1 MRQIR
6 SQCGF
11 DTGTTDSR
19 DSRTSARSA
28 NAGSALIATSV
39 TGFGIGAT
47 AFMSTH
53 TQSPFSAVGS
63 GIGLAHHL
71 HHADDLLA
79 LVGMVEERPVAPLH
93 RLQIGLAVWLRTP
106 VQGSTPFATCWSQEN
121 ASGSDFTSQYSP
133 LPTDA

>member
-1 MRQIR
+1 MRQTR

-53 TQSPFSAVGS
+53 TQLPFSAEGS
-63 GIGLAHHL
+63 G
-71 HHADDLLA
+71 
-79 LVGMVEERPVAPLH
+79 
-93 RLQIGLAVWLRTP
+93 
-106 VQGSTPFATCWSQEN
+106 
-121 ASGSDFTSQYSP
+121 
-133 LPTDA
+133 